1 MAWGARKSDRV
12 TFVRGHVVHIMG
24 IDGTWRR
31 KCTLLDV
38 SATGARLTVD
48 GSIEGLKLTEFFL
61 LLSSTGLA
69 FRRCSLVRVNGDQI
83 GLKFSEGQP
92 RGKKSASTAVE
103 PATTS
108 EA

>member
-1 MAWGARKSDRV
+1 MGWGARKSDRV
-12 TFVRGHVVHIMG
+12 TFARGHVVHIMG

-38 SATGARLTVD
+38 SATGARLTVE
-48 GSIEGLKLTEFFL
+48 GSIEGLKLKEFFL

-83 GLKFSEGQP
+83 GLKFSEGQA
-92 RGKKSASTAVE
+92 RGKKSPSSAVE
-103 PATTS
+103 PARTG

>member
-1 MAWGARKSDRV
+1 MTWGARKSDRV
-12 TFVRGHVVHIMG
+12 MFARGHVVHIMG

-48 GSIEGLKLTEFFL
+48 GSIEGLKLKEFFL

-83 GLKFSEGQP
+83 GLKFSEGQA
-92 RGKKSASTAVE
+92 RGKKSPSSAVE
-103 PATTS
+103 PARTG

>member
-12 TFVRGHVVHIMG
+12 TFVRGHIVHIMG

-31 KCTLLDV
+31 KCSLLDV

-69 FRRCSLVRVNGDQI
+69 FRRCSLVRVNGDEI

-92 RGKKSASTAVE
+92 RKKQSASSVVE
-103 PATTS
+103 TR
-108 EA
+108 ENQ

>member
-12 TFVRGHVVHIMG
+12 TFARGHVVHIMG

-38 SATGARLTVD
+38 SATGARLTIE
-48 GSIEGLKLTEFFL
+48 GSIEGLKLKEFFL

-69 FRRCSLVRVNGDQI
+69 FRRCSLVRVNGDEI
-83 GLKFSEGQP
+83 GLKFREGRAP
-92 RGKKSASTAVE
+92 GKGSAGSAVR
-103 PATTS
+103 PT
-108 EA
+108 